1 MKFPSQNL
9 LMSYRVL
16 FVIAVSC
23 AALGLLYVMIF
34 DNFLTPQW
42 STIFYTNP
50 RMYHL
55 NTSKKSKYIKSA

>member
-1 MKFPSQNL
+1 MKFPCQNF
-9 LMSYRVL
+9 LMSYRML
-16 FVIAVSC
+16 FFFVVSC

-42 STIFYTNP
+42 NTIFYINP

-55 NTSKKSKYIKSA
+55 NTSNKSKYIKGA

>member
-34 DNFLTPQW
+34 DNFLMPQW

-55 NTSKKSKYIKSA
+55 NTSNKSKYIKSA